1 MTKYSIQ
8 EYYCSLNFMNE
19 QHNVK
24 YIKQELPDLKKKKK
38 PLEKRIY
45 LKILL
50 YFQNL
55 RKWVNQKN
63 NNITIE

>member
-8 EYYCSLNFMNE
+8 EYYCSLNFTNE

-38 PLEKRIY
+38 ATWKE
-45 LKILL
+45 
-50 YFQNL
+50 NL
-55 RKWVNQKN
+55 FKDFTVLSEFK
-63 NNITIE
+63 EMGKPKE